1 MIGSLSLAILTLHRP
16 QVAAPI
22 AHPFRVSGD
31 GIIVDLTV
39 NGRKVTCMFD
49 TGFGGTLVLNSSVN
63 VGPISGTMTLRDF
76 VGELEASTVKVK
88 SMSVGG
94 LTVPPGDKTVVS
106 RPGDYSFAYNTHV
119 DGILGLEPFLDV
131 VTEINFEKKQ
141 LIFHPKTTDITKRV
155 PDNKR
160 TFLAKLLPT
169 GGNSLEMAV
178 EVSTGKRLIMALDTG
193 NGFYATTHK
202 DSLDRVGLW
211 PIDRVPKFMSSS
223 FVASG
228 EVNSWT
234 YRMDQAKIYG
244 VPVDVSYW
252 DVIDLP
258 SSSADADGTVGF
270 GFLENFN
277 VILDLNRRRVWLDN
291 FKGTA
296 ANDEIGDVGM
306 SAGFDP
312 NRKRTRVARVAP
324 ESPAALAGIEEGDD
338 VLSVDGQ
345 ELIEATFDRMRTL
358 LRGKVGSKVKLVISR
373 SGELKRLEL
382 ERKSL
387 VNVSPGKERLS
398 TGRSRRPSSVR
409 SVGR

>member
-1 MIGSLSLAILTLHRP
+1 MIGTITLALLNLQTP
-16 QVAAPI
+16 QVTAPI
-22 AHPFRVSGD
+22 THPFRVSGN

-63 VGPISGTMTLRDF
+63 VGPVTGSMTLRDF

-94 LTVPPGDKTVVS
+94 LTVPAGDKVVVS
-106 RPGDYSFAYNTHV
+106 RPGDYSFSYNTHV

-141 LIFHPKTTDITKRV
+141 LIFHPKSVDITKRT

-211 PIDRVPKFMSSS
+211 PIERPAKFMSSS
-223 FVASG
+223 YVASG

-234 YRMDQAKIYG
+234 YRMDGAKIYG
-244 VPVDVSYW
+244 VPVETSYW

-277 VILDLNRRRVWLDN
+277 TTLDLTRRRVWLDN
-291 FKGTA
+291 FKGSA
-296 ANDEIGDVGM
+296 ANDEIGDIGL
-306 SAGFDP
+306 SAGYDP

-324 ESPAALAGIEEGDD
+324 ESPAAIAGIQEGDD
-338 VLSVDGQ
+338 VLSVDDK
-345 ELIEATFDRMRTL
+345 ELIEATFDRMREMM
-358 LRGKVGSKVKLVISR
+358 RGKVGSKLKLVISR
-373 SGELKRLEL
+373 AGELKRLEL

-387 VNVSPGKERLS
+387 VNVSPGK
-398 TGRSRRPSSVR
+398 
-409 SVGR
+409 